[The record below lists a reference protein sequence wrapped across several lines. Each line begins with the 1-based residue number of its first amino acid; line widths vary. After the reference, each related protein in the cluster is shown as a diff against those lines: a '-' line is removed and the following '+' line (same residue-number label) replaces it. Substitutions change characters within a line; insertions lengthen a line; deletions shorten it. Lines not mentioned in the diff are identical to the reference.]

1 MLGGFKVFLWSLR
14 IPKFPDLKI
23 LDYNQNNINILIF
36 LIIIKYKMQIFSKND
51 SLKDDS
57 GTFKFNYC
65 LRTTITLPG

>member
-1 MLGGFKVFLWSLR
+1 
-14 IPKFPDLKI
+14 
-23 LDYNQNNINILIF
+23 
-36 LIIIKYKMQIFSKND
+36 MQIFSKND